1 MTLPIAVI
9 ANNAAGGISPSTRE
23 ACTAAQQIADVT
35 GQNWGVVVPGPV
47 DASIADV
54 GCVIEVGGEELK
66 SASCDVKAAMIAEVC
81 KDNEVV
87 LMTGTVRGNDLM
99 GRVAQHL
106 DVPMASDCVGLD
118 LRGGS
123 IRFKRALYGGKVLST
138 VRIDAVPAMATFR
151 PRTFGQLPAGESTAA
166 ILNHKSSVPESRVSV
181 EYVAQAVKDSLDVT
195 EADIVVS
202 GGRGMQGPEHWA
214 ILEDLVAVLGP
225 RATLACSRP
234 VSDDGWRPR
243 SEHVGQTGRA
253 ITPDLYIACGI
264 SGAIQHVAGIARSKF
279 IVAINKDPEA
289 PIFKVADYG
298 IVGDL
303 FEVVPELTAA
313 IRSLP

>member
-1 MTLPIAVI
+1 MALSIAVI
-9 ANNAAGGISPSTRE
+9 ADISSGGITPATRE
-23 ACTAAQQIADVT
+23 ACTAARQIADVT
-35 GQNWGVVVPGPV
+35 GQAWTVVVPGPA
-47 DASIADV
+47 DESIADV
-54 GCVIEVGGEELK
+54 GSVIELGGEELQ
-66 SASCDVKAAMIAEVC
+66 SASSDVKAAVIAKACADSEVI
-81 KDNEVV
+81 
-87 LMTGTVRGNDLM
+87 LMTGTGRGSDLM
-99 GRVAQHL
+99 GRMAQYL
-106 DVPMASDCVGLD
+106 DVPLASDCVGLD
-118 LRGGS
+118 LSGGL
-123 IRFKRALYGGKVLST
+123 IRFTRALYGGKVLSR

-151 PRTFGQLPAGESTAA
+151 PRTFGQLPAGESSPTV
-166 ILNHKSSVPESRVSV
+166 LNQQPTVPESRISV
-181 EYVAQAVKDSLDVT
+181 EFVAQELKDSLDVT

-264 SGAIQHVAGIARSKF
+264 SGAIQHVAGIARSKC